1 MSRRF
6 FKVFGNVTIL
16 FSIPSGTFALLFYL
30 FNLDWSIY
38 RAGIF
43 FILLIY
49 IIIVIYLFLH
59 VRHTENLQEQVQ
71 YLQEQLQDLKNS
83 SMQKE
88 QDQEEYFLMWVHQM
102 KSPISASDLLLTQ
115 MPKTET
121 TLHLHEEIL
130 KIDHYTNMVLNYMKV
145 TNPDKDMLFDH
156 ISINQLV
163 QPLLRKYRL
172 EFIQYHIKLHYE
184 STNKTVLTEANL
196 SSLMIEQLLT
206 NAIKYAHNKE
216 IWIIYKQ
223 ETNQLVIKDS
233 GIGIQSSDIPRIFD
247 KGYTGLN
254 GQLNEKSSGIGLF
267 LVKKISERL
276 SQPIE
281 VSSVMNEGASFM
293 ITFH

>member
-1 MSRRF
+1 MKKSF
-6 FKVFGNVTIL
+6 FKGGVVITL
-16 FSIPSGTFALLFYL
+16 LMSIPLVTFALLFYL
-30 FNLDWSIY
+30 FNLDWLIY
-38 RAGIF
+38 RAGF
-43 FILLIY
+43 FFVLLTY
-49 IIIVIYLFLH
+49 FIIMIYLFLH
-59 VRHTENLQEQVQ
+59 VRHTEDLQKQVRS
-71 YLQEQLQDLKNS
+71 LQEQLQNLKNS

-88 QDQEEYFLMWVHQM
+88 QDQEDYFLMWVHQM

-115 MPKTET
+115 MPKTEA

-145 TNPDKDMLFDH
+145 TNPETDMLFDH

-184 STNKTVLTEANL
+184 STTNTVLTEANL

-206 NAIKYAHNKE
+206 NAIKYAHNRE
-216 IWIIYKQ
+216 IWIIYHV
-223 ETNQLVIKDS
+223 ETNQLIIKDS
-233 GIGIQSSDIPRIFD
+233 GMGIQPSDLPRIFD

-281 VSSVMNEGASFM
+281 VSSVINEGTCFT